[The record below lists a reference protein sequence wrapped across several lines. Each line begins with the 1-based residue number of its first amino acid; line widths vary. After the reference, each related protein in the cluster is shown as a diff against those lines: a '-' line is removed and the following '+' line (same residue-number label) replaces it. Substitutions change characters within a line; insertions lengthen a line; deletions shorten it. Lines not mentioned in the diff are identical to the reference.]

1 MEIEKVNTPGLP
13 IITVIIPTYHDW
25 DRLQLCFNALGNQTI
40 PRDSIE
46 IIVINNDPADL
57 SPQKLDVPSNA
68 KIITEPR
75 PGSYAARNTAVR
87 QSRGSIL
94 AFTDS
99 DCIPENDWLER
110 ALEKFQN
117 NTVDRIGGKVVVF
130 CKDDNQKSSAELYD
144 TVFAFQ
150 QEKAINKIGYS
161 VTANLIVR
169 KSRFLEVGYFNDKL
183 YSGGDHEWNM
193 RANKKGLSLIYTPDV
208 IVNHPARKTIRELEK
223 KVRRVMGSGSWSIS
237 QNFFEELYNRL
248 YMFLSK
254 FVKLALVTLRTKKLT
269 ISEKRKV
276 IKVILHL
283 YLASVDEY
291 HRLRK
296 GGNANRE

>member
-1 MEIEKVNTPGLP
+1 
-13 IITVIIPTYHDW
+13 
-25 DRLQLCFNALGNQTI
+25 
-40 PRDSIE
+40 
-46 IIVINNDPADL
+46 
-57 SPQKLDVPSNA
+57 
-68 KIITEPR
+68 
-75 PGSYAARNTAVR
+75 
-87 QSRGSIL
+87 
-94 AFTDS
+94 
-99 DCIPENDWLER
+99 
-110 ALEKFQN
+110 
-117 NTVDRIGGKVVVF
+117 RIGGKVVVF

-169 KSRFLEVGYFNDKL
+169 KSRLLGVGYFNDKL
-183 YSGGDHEWNM
+183 YYGGDHEWNM

-283 YLASVDEY
+283 YIASVDEY
-291 HRLRK
+291 HSNNIICISLSLFCTLIASSNKR
-296 GGNANRE
+296 GNFYYRIRRPMIEWSPA